1 MLGERGIY
9 RSHDHAD
16 PPGVRHPIPP
26 AGVAG
31 TAHPGRPRAQGRH
44 AHRAGGGRAVP
55 ALGDPGD
62 QPLLPGDHRAG
73 RRPGG
78 RARGIDTSAYETIFA
93 GGAVTRALW
102 ISTLVTVFGTAI
114 ALTVTVLAAYGL
126 SRPGSLGHRWLLA
139 YFLIP
144 FLVYPPLVPRYLVV
158 TGLGLKDT
166 IWALVLPPAI
176 SVFNLVV
183 VRGFFQ
189 GIPSELLDSARIDG
203 ASDFRT
209 LARIVLP
216 LSRAVIAVVGL
227 FYAVSYWN
235 VWFDALLFIDRNDM
249 YPIQRVLQSY
259 LLAGRARAH
268 LGRQQQGDHA
278 ADRGGQ
284 DGGGGADRRADR
296 RCLSVHPA
304 ALRQGRADRRG
315 EGLTGLLR
323 APGTGSV
330 AAAGAPAPRTP
341 PPVARPPAPRP
352 RP

>member
-1 MLGERGIY
+1 MTTLIRRVAGDRQHRPVWQEPPTRLGQGLK
-9 RSHDHAD
+9 A
-16 PPGVRHPIPP
+16 VALTLMV
-26 AGVAG
+26 AGVLFPLWVILVTSLSSRETIA
-31 TAHPGRPRAQGRH
+31 
-44 AHRAGGGRAVP
+44 RAGGLVVVP
-55 ALGDPGD
+55 
-62 QPLLPGDHRAG
+62 
-73 RRPGG
+73 
-78 RARGIDTSAYETIFA
+78 RGIDTSAYETIFA

-259 LLAGRARAH
+259 LLAGQAPH
-268 LGRQQQGDHA
+268 TS
-278 ADRGGQ
+278 GGSSGVTMPPTEAVKMAVVVLTVAPIVAVYPFIQ
-284 DGGGGADRRADR
+284 RHFVKGVLIGA
-296 RCLSVHPA
+296 VK
-304 ALRQGRADRRG
+304 G
-315 EGLTGLLR
+315 
-323 APGTGSV
+323 
-330 AAAGAPAPRTP
+330 
-341 PPVARPPAPRP
+341 
-352 RP
+352 